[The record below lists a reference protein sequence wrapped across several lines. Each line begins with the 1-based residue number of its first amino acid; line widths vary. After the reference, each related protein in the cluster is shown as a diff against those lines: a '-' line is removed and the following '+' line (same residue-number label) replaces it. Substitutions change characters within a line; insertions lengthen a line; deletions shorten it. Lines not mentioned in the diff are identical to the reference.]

1 VRMHLLSC
9 FLYLIAGTGLIIGN
23 IYPATG
29 VMFYFGI
36 FLGTYLIQRGYNS
49 RWGMYCFVLPYFIML
64 GFSVWN
70 HVFPY
75 YTGILIALLLGELFG
90 RVLYNLLS
98 SSKSRNMGLL
108 ILPFALFLFDF
119 TFQRIPILRFIEM
132 PPISA
137 PLYNHTFILNTAS
150 VFGAQT
156 ALLLVT
162 ITISCAVKTIMQ
174 KKYVKPAAVIGLCC
188 TFIIILCNIYKTANL
203 HSNTSTSSI
212 KIAAVQ
218 GSFFHQNTGNSD
230 YREKLDYYVSLALE
244 GDADITV
251 FPETTLGVYDNQ
263 NLIDQSYR
271 DDLIT
276 SAEKLGGT
284 AVFVV
289 TEGNSLTKSKEERFI
304 SALLIDNGEI
314 KGLTRKRNLVPFGET
329 NSYSKGTDYDVY
341 STPYGRIGICICY
354 DINGGA
360 VEKLKERGAEFIL
373 APFNDSSFGLIYHNI
388 HRYYPVMKAA
398 ECSIPIAVSN
408 EDGISQLIDSNGV
421 IHDELGYKEKGCIE
435 YEITPGTTMSL
446 YMIFGKYIEWLAALS
461 ALLFIL
467 RISLKHK

>member
-137 PLYNHTFILNTAS
+137 PLYN
-150 VFGAQT
+150 
-156 ALLLVT
+156 
-162 ITISCAVKTIMQ
+162 
-174 KKYVKPAAVIGLCC
+174 
-188 TFIIILCNIYKTANL
+188 
-203 HSNTSTSSI
+203 
-212 KIAAVQ
+212 
-218 GSFFHQNTGNSD
+218 
-230 YREKLDYYVSLALE
+230 
-244 GDADITV
+244 
-251 FPETTLGVYDNQ
+251 
-263 NLIDQSYR
+263 
-271 DDLIT
+271 
-276 SAEKLGGT
+276 
-284 AVFVV
+284 
-289 TEGNSLTKSKEERFI
+289 TE
-304 SALLIDNGEI
+304 
-314 KGLTRKRNLVPFGET
+314 
-329 NSYSKGTDYDVY
+329 
-341 STPYGRIGICICY
+341 
-354 DINGGA
+354 
-360 VEKLKERGAEFIL
+360 
-373 APFNDSSFGLIYHNI
+373 
-388 HRYYPVMKAA
+388 
-398 ECSIPIAVSN
+398 
-408 EDGISQLIDSNGV
+408 
-421 IHDELGYKEKGCIE
+421 IHDSK
-435 YEITPGTTMSL
+435 
-446 YMIFGKYIEWLAALS
+446 
-461 ALLFIL
+461 
-467 RISLKHK
+467 R